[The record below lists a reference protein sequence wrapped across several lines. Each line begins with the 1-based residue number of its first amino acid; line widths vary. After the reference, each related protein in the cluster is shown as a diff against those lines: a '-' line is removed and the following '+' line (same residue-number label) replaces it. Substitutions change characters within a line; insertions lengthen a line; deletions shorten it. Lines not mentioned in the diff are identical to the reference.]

1 MAYSNSNLAKFI
13 MDAEIACAICLLKF
27 VKTLKINYMLE
38 KRILRYE
45 LEVYLALISGA
56 LIY

>member
-1 MAYSNSNLAKFI
+1 
-13 MDAEIACAICLLKF
+13 MDAEIVCAICLLKF

-45 LEVYLALISGA
+45 LEVYLARISGA
-56 LIY
+56 LVY